1 MDRDQLRNINPNH
14 LHGCH
19 PSDLSSHFGDTL
31 FHLRVK
37 KPENAIPAISSR
49 LRLLERILSDISRS
63 DFPAKDHLAEY
74 MRQRYRRNCRPNTL
88 RAAATSMRQFLSF
101 YRKTGKQHIEQMTRE
116 DIEAFTEDLQDRGL
130 KPTTVS
136 SRLRTVYAFVRF
148 LIEGK
153 VLGYELLERRIKIRL
168 PDRLP
173 RAIDPEDLQQL
184 LSVIEHVRD
193 RALILLLLRTGMRIG
208 ELLHTKVH
216 DVDLNNHRILIYQAD
231 KTGVG
236 RVAYYSDDA
245 KEALLSWLRVRN
257 TFKENLFY
265 GRGRSS
271 LSYEAARCMFNKYLD
286 KAGLSYSGYTLHC
299 LRHTFATELLNARMP
314 LECLRVLLGH
324 TSLEVTR
331 IYARLTDKTREQ
343 EYFMAMERILKGE
356 TDADDP
362 CDY

>member
-1 MDRDQLRNINPNH
+1 MQRDQIRDINPNR

-19 PSDLSSHFGDTL
+19 PSDLSSYFGESP
-31 FHLRVK
+31 FFVQVK
-37 KPENAIPAISSR
+37 KPEDPPPPISPR
-49 LRLLERILSDISRS
+49 LRFLERHLKIIAESDL
-63 DFPAKDHLAEY
+63 PAKDHFTENL
-74 MRQRYRRNCRPNTL
+74 RQRYRRNHKLCTL
-88 RAAATSMRQFLSF
+88 ASATTSIKQFLSF
-101 YRKTGKQHIEQMTRE
+101 YRKAGKHIEKLTRE
-116 DIEAFTEDLQDRGL
+116 DIEAFTERLQDRGL
-130 KPTTVS
+130 KPYSVHC
-136 SRLRTVYAFVRF
+136 RLRMVYGFLRF
-148 LIEGK
+148 IANK
-153 VLGYELLERRIKIRL
+153 KIIGYELLERKIKIKR

-173 RAIDPEDLQQL
+173 RAIDPEDVKKL
-184 LSVIEHVRD
+184 LSVIDSVRD

-216 DVDLNNHRILIYQAD
+216 DVDLNNNRIMIYQAD

-265 GRGRSS
+265 GRGSNS
-271 LSYEAARCMFNKYLD
+271 LSYQAARCMFIKYLE

-331 IYARLTDKTREQ
+331 IYARLTDKTREH
-343 EYFMAMERILKGE
+343 EYFMAMERILRGE
-356 TDADDP
+356 TDADDQY
-362 CDY
+362 DY